1 MRKLLLPL
9 VALAGI
15 AFPGIASAQY
25 YSPYYTTP
33 YATPGVVAPY
43 AAPGAV
49 VTAPA
54 PAPAPFV
61 EGQVYLDPGAT
72 YVAPGQQ
79 YSDQPIIIE
88 GRRYYRDCWWDWGQR
103 RCELKPW
110 W

>member
-1 MRKLLLPL
+1 MRRFLLAASTLATL
-9 VALAGI
+9 VAVPTL
-15 AFPGIASAQY
+15 ASAQY
-25 YSPYYTTP
+25 YPTP
-33 YATPGVVAPY
+33 YGTPGY
-43 AAPGAV
+43 AAPYGAPGIAV
-49 VTAPA
+49 AP
-54 PAPAPFV
+54 PASPMIQ
-61 EGQVYLDPGAT
+61 GQVYLDPGAT